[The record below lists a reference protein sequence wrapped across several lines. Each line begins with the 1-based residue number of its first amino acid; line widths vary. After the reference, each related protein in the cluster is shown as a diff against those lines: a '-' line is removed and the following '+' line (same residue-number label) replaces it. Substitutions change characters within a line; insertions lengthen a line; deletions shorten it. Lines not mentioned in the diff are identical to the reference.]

1 MEPQHAS
8 FLAAAAGMELGQ
20 WIAST
25 FGMHVGMQRPPPA
38 TGEEAARQTQRE
50 LEELRRLEA
59 ETLWLRGAGTARD
72 EGDDE
77 K

>member
-8 FLAAAAGMELGQ
+8 FLAAAAGIELGQ

-25 FGMHVGMQRPPPA
+25 FGMQRPPPA